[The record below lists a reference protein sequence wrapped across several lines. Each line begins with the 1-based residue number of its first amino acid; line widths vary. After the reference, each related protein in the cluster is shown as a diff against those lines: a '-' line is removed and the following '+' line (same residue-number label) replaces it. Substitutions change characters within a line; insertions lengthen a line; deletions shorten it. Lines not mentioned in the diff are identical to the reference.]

1 MEKTVVHIEAEV
13 NAPLQKVW
21 DDYNSPQ
28 AITKWNQASADW
40 YCPSSTV
47 DLRTGGRFQNR
58 MEAKNGSFGF
68 DFEGEYLEVLPLQ
81 KIVYRMDDDRK
92 VWINFI
98 EEGDNTRLKID
109 FEAEDMNPVE
119 LQKEGWQAILNSFK
133 NYTENN

>member
-1 MEKTVVHIEAEV
+1 M
-13 NAPLQKVW
+13 
-21 DDYNSPQ
+21 
-28 AITKWNQASADW
+28 
-40 YCPSSTV
+40 

-92 VWINFI
+92 VWIDFI

>member
-1 MEKTVVHIEAEV
+1 MKKTVVHIEAEV
-13 NAPLQKVW
+13 NAPIQKVW
-21 DDYNSPQ
+21 DDYNSPE

-47 DLRTGGRFQNR
+47 DLRTGGRFKNR
-58 MEAKNGSFGF
+58 MDAKDGSFGF

-92 VWINFI
+92 VWIDFI